1 MTSQLWINLILGVGA
16 LGSPI
21 SLVILLR
28 QRWRK
33 GEGEIR
39 LDKVTETKL
48 ANEALAIN
56 DKRERDREEVWEK
69 RLADQQMLHDRDMS
83 ELRGEMRELRL
94 ESDTLKLFI
103 HRHMP
108 WDWDAVRKLTLA
120 GIDHSDPPSLIYLK
134 DEEPPRHE
142 R

>member
-1 MTSQLWINLILGVGA
+1 MNWLNVILGIGA

-39 LDKVTETKL
+39 LDKAQESEVVNR
-48 ANEALAIN
+48 AAAIN
-56 DKRERDREEVWEK
+56 QDRELKREEHWQKKLD
-69 RLADQQMLHDRDMS
+69 DQEHKFQGEIG
-83 ELRGEMRELRL
+83 ELRGEMRALRL

-108 WDWDAVRKLTLA
+108 WDWEAVRKMTLA
-120 GIDHSDPPSLIYLK
+120 SIEHTDPPSLVYIKGELGSH
-134 DEEPPRHE
+134 EE
-142 R
+142 

>member
-1 MTSQLWINLILGVGA
+1 MTWLNIILGIGA

-33 GEGEIR
+33 GEGEIT
-39 LDKVTETKL
+39 LDKAQESEVVNR
-48 ANEALAIN
+48 AAAIN
-56 DKRERDREEVWEK
+56 QTRELEREQHWQK
-69 RLADQQMLHDRDMS
+69 KLDDQEHKFHGELG

-108 WDWDAVRKLTLA
+108 WDWEAVRKMTLA
-120 GIDHSDPPSLIYLK
+120 GIEHTDPPSLVYLK
-134 DEEPPRHE
+134 GEQEPHE
-142 R
+142 